1 MRNHAITAADSQP
14 PLDIEE
20 LKVARATRRGMI
32 SKQADV
38 SA

>member
-1 MRNHAITAADSQP
+1 MRNHAIMAADSQP

-20 LKVARATRRGMI
+20 RKVARATRRGMV
-32 SKQADV
+32 SKPADV